1 MNEEDLRVVKTRENI
16 MNQLI
21 ECLKE
26 YSFND
31 ISVKILVARARINR
45 STFYRNYADK
55 YDLLDKLLTSLLN
68 EFQKNIDARFVMMN
82 YNNAKEYHPY
92 IKKLIKYFWKHK
104 DYLIILWN
112 AALPVNLYDKMT
124 NTLGENLLDAMI
136 THYAVNSDN
145 NSLAK
150 LYSQLFAAQ
159 TMTTIRWWMTHESHL
174 TYDAVIKI
182 MTNNAEKGLFF
193 SMEDIFK
200 AI

>member
-16 MNQLI
+16 TNQLI

-31 ISVKILVARARINR
+31 ISVKILIARARINR

-55 YDLLDKLLTSLLN
+55 YDLLDKLLTYLLD

-92 IKKLIKYFWKHK
+92 IKELINYFWKHK
-104 DYLIILWN
+104 DYIIILWN
-112 AALPVNLYDKMT
+112 ATLPVNLYNKMSDI
-124 NTLGENLLDAMI
+124 LGKNLLDTMI
-136 THYAVNSDN
+136 TYYDVNSDN

-159 TMTTIRWWMTHESHL
+159 TMTTIRWWMTYESDL
-174 TYDAVIKI
+174 SYDEVIKI
-182 MTNNAEKGLFF
+182 MINNVEKGLFF
-193 SMEDIFK
+193 SMEDVFK